1 MELEDDTSIGDQSDL
16 VLCTQAVRVVDHL
29 LSLLCCGR
37 GHSSLTS
44 IKSLGDRLL
53 HQGYL
58 PKTKWE
64 KKHPITKDKIILLNW
79 IKEHISPK
87 DFQVKDAL
95 FQCVHDLKLLEG
107 GNYFIASLY
116 LLNIIDLNGIWS
128 CFSKKWTVIQ
138 TYVSLFR

>member
-1 MELEDDTSIGDQSDL
+1 MEIKFTLIEARPVESQHKHFTMELEDDTSIGDQSDL

-29 LSLLCCGR
+29 LSLLCCGK

-58 PKTKWE
+58 LKTKWE

-87 DFQVKDAL
+87 DFQVKDTL

-107 GNYFIASLY
+107 GNYFIALTFPY
-116 LLNIIDLNGIWS
+116 HCI
-128 CFSKKWTVIQ
+128 C
-138 TYVSLFR
+138 